1 MSTTELDLQPVRDR
15 IVARMEHASPPVTQT
30 ELAKAMQAIEGKVR
44 SRIYLN
50 RVLNGHEDAKDHTPD
65 YLARVEATLDHMKAH
80 DPTRFANGT
89 RK

>member
-1 MSTTELDLQPVRDR
+1 MSTTELDLQPVRSA
-15 IVARMEHASPPVTQT
+15 IVARMEAADPAVTQT

-65 YLARVEATLDHMKAH
+65 YLARVEATLDHMETT
-80 DPTRFANGT
+80 DPARFATG
-89 RK
+89 